1 MKKMVSDGYPLCDID
16 NSATPRL
23 PFVYNLTIFYSEADL
38 RGDEALMVAT
48 SILMFA
54 LAVLFFIL
62 NLFSRF
68 SDGSANLNPSIRIF
82 LSSMLSLFLPATSYL
97 FSEAKNQSKAGHLE
111 DLSIRART
119 ILMWML
125 LVELL
130 RKKVESIL
138 LTAGIQVY
146 SHTVERGARVVWLGS
161 LIFFNLKST
170 GKKALYGILWVL
182 AAAKLVQRFAIIEL
196 AKRSFAYRKNPRLL
210 SAYMAEMLKLP
221 ADHHR
226 HLHQKAADEQ
236 CSPRSDDGGGQ
247 PRWSDALRSCNYAV
261 MGEEDLKREPG
272 PHGYKL
278 VLVKPTPTEG
288 VAAADSDDDSTSYSY
303 IEDVVTVG
311 RIWRLADTNLL
322 LRRDPRLKRLC
333 LSFALY
339 KLLRRRLED
348 LPITHLEAS
357 NCHDLIFNGLLVEK
371 GGRRGERDAA
381 VAVIQVFSDEI
392 QFLCEYYHSI
402 HPVVV
407 ASPFFFVHNYIL
419 FPIIVLALCLL
430 MLTLCSN
437 GDVHYAFH
445 SFTNDNY
452 VMSTGILKMAG
463 CILRRA
469 SRSAPYLFCSIDI
482 SITFLLLLTLAY
494 EEVWEVIVFLLS
506 NWFMVSL
513 LCSHTSSATWR
524 THRVLRRVIPA
535 IVAARN
541 TMMNQ
546 HNVRI
551 KQLSVL
557 WFSRPPLP
565 WLPLPLSTTGMAVV
579 PMEAKKLIV
588 ERLARA
594 SYHAHPLSNGMP
606 VVLSGEHRELSW
618 ACDSSGG
625 VAEVILV
632 WHIATSLLEARCPG
646 QKGTQPEPGR
656 AAATALSRYCAYLV
670 AFHPKLLPDDKDG
683 TKFLYAG
690 VKRDLRKLMGWCAY
704 YCSREVDVSNKL
716 LDIAVQQQPQQGTS
730 KVICK
735 GARLGKALIDK
746 YKDGARESVWKLLG
760 DLWTEVATYAA
771 PASGEMHVKAHKEAL
786 VGGGEFI
793 TVLWAIATHT
803 GITRQEDSVEPP
815 PPSASV
821 SCRV

>member
-1 MKKMVSDGYPLCDID
+1 MKKMVSSDGYHPLCDIVD
-16 NSATPRL
+16 STTPRL

-38 RGDEALMVAT
+38 RGDEALTVAT
-48 SILMFA
+48 SVLMFA

-68 SDGSANLNPSIRIF
+68 SNGSATVNPSIRIF
-82 LSSMLSLFLPATSYL
+82 LSTMLSLFLPASSYL
-97 FSEAKNQSKAGHLE
+97 FSEAKNQSKAGHQE
-111 DLSIRART
+111 DLSIHART

-138 LTAGIQVY
+138 LTAGIQAY
-146 SHTVERGARVVWLGS
+146 SHTVERGGRVIWLGN
-161 LIFFNLKST
+161 LIFFSLKST

-182 AAAKLVQRFAIIEL
+182 AAAKLVQKFVIIEL

-210 SAYMAEMLKLP
+210 SAYMAEMLVLQLP
-221 ADHHR
+221 AD
-226 HLHQKAADEQ
+226 HQKAADE
-236 CSPRSDDGGGQ
+236 PRRDDGGG
-247 PRWSDALRSCNYAV
+247 WSDALRSCNYAV

-272 PHGYKL
+272 PRGYKL
-278 VLVKPTPTEG
+278 VLVKPTQDG
-288 VAAADSDDDSTSYSY
+288 DGDDLTSYSY

-311 RIWRLADTNLL
+311 RIWRRADTDPL

-357 NCHDLIFNGLLVEK
+357 NCHDLIFNGLLVVEK
-371 GGRRGERDAA
+371 GGRLDAA
-381 VAVIQVFSDEI
+381 VVLIQVFSDEI

-402 HPVVV
+402 HPVIV
-407 ASPFFFVHNYIL
+407 ASPFFFVHNYVL
-419 FPIIVLALCLL
+419 FPIIVLALWLL

-437 GDVHYAFH
+437 GDVPYAFH
-445 SFTNDNY
+445 SFFKDNY
-452 VMSTGILKMAG
+452 VMSTGILKLAG
-463 CILRRA
+463 CVLRRA
-469 SRSAPYLFCSIDI
+469 LRSAPYLFCSIDM
-482 SITFLLLLTLAY
+482 SITFLLLLTLVY

-524 THRVLRRVIPA
+524 THRFLRRVIPT

-541 TMMNQ
+541 TMTGQ

-557 WFSRPPLP
+557 WFSRPLP
-565 WLPLPLSTTGMAVV
+565 WLPLPTTGMAVV
-579 PMEAKKLIV
+579 SMEAKKLIV

-594 SYHAHPLSNGMP
+594 SHHAHPLSNGMP
-606 VVLSGEHRELSW
+606 VLLSGEHRELSW

-625 VAEVILV
+625 IAEVILV

-670 AFHPKLLPDDKDG
+670 AFHPELLPDDKDG
-683 TKFLYAG
+683 TRFLYDG
-690 VKRDLRKLMGWCAY
+690 VKRDLKKLMGCCAY

-716 LDIAVQQQPQQGTS
+716 LDIAVQQQQPRQETS

-760 DLWTEVATYAA
+760 DLWTEVVTYAA

-786 VGGGEFI
+786 AGGGEFI

-821 SCRV
+821 SSRV